1 MALDTKMSTSY
12 QQKYRSRG
20 LKPILFAGFAAVLVW
35 EVISRTFVAFLANV
49 APQQA
54 LHIRSQQSTALL
66 GLAQKKVDALDNSN
80 QVSGNVQERRSE
92 ANLGAAFP
100 PDGFHDADRADAED
114 IEQARRMAEQAL
126 LSDPL
131 NARALRILGQIAEL
145 SRDEPRSW
153 QLMQA
158 SVRRSLNETLAV
170 AWLTSK
176 SAERRD
182 YAAAMRYADVLLR
195 TRPQVS
201 NEVIPLLARL
211 AENGE
216 AVTGLKEML
225 SQNPPWR
232 AQFFDALP
240 NSITDARTPLDLLM
254 AVKHSP
260 VPPATAELRSYLNF
274 LIGRKFY
281 ALAYYTWLHFLPPD
295 QISAAGFVFN
305 GGFETVPSG
314 LPFDWSITPG
324 AGATVEV
331 DTVPDEGGNH
341 ALFARFEDSRVEFGA
356 VVQLI
361 VLAPAT
367 YRLEAVYKGTLLGQ
381 RGLKWRVTCVG
392 GATRSIG
399 ESGMIM
405 GMSSAWKPIEFSFA
419 VPSSDCPAQYVRLDL
434 DARMASEKF
443 VSGEVWFDNLQISR
457 VGDAEK

>member
-66 GLAQKKVDALDNSN
+66 GLAQKKLDALDNSN

-131 NARALRILGQIAEL
+131 NARALRILGQIADL

-182 YAAAMRYADVLLR
+182 YASAMRYADVLLR

-260 VPPATAELRSYLNF
+260 VPPVTAELRSYLNF
-274 LIGRKFY
+274 LVGRKFY
-281 ALAYYTWLHFLPPD
+281 ALAYYTWLQFLSPD
-295 QISAAGFVFN
+295 EFSGVGYVFN
-305 GGFETVPSG
+305 GGFEAPPSG

-324 AGATVEV
+324 AGAAVDV
-331 DTVPDEGGNH
+331 DTVPDEDGNR
-341 ALFARFEDSRVEFGA
+341 ALYVRFEDGRVEFGG
-356 VVQLI
+356 VTQLI

-367 YRLEAVYKGTLLGQ
+367 YRLEATYKGTLLGQ
-381 RGLKWRVTCVG
+381 RGLKWRVTCAG

-399 ESGMIM
+399 ESRMIT
-405 GMSSAWKPIEFSFA
+405 GISSTWKPVEFSFA
-419 VPSSDCPAQYVRLDL
+419 VPSDCPAQYVHLDL
-434 DARMASEKF
+434 DARMASEQF
-443 VSGEVWFDNLQISR
+443 VSGMVWFDNVRVSR
-457 VGDAEK
+457 LGDAQK